1 MERTGKYPRLITV
14 AASAVV
20 IAALYLARGVLV
32 PFALAVL
39 VSFLLAPLVLRLQ
52 RWRFNRIVA
61 VVTVMLLVFVASGAT
76 SWLVAG
82 QVREVTSKLPEYRHN
97 IQDKMATLRGVLAK
111 PFQAA
116 TKIVEDLGSDIA
128 PELAPD
134 ARAAPI
140 QTVRVAEPPRGTFE
154 ILRDTVGPTL
164 EVLVKVAMTLLF
176 AFVMLLRRDDL
187 GDRLIRIVGQGRIL
201 VTTRALEEAAKKV
214 SSYLWRLLLVNGL
227 HGLVIG
233 VGLAFLGVPNAL
245 LWGVLAAL
253 LRFIPYVGLWIA
265 ATCAV
270 LTSLAVSPG
279 WSQPLLTVGW
289 FAFVELI
296 TNNFVE
302 PWVYGAGTGVSPLAI
317 LVSAL
322 FWTWL
327 WGPVGLMLS
336 TPLTVCLIVMGKYV
350 PQLQFLHLLFGDA
363 PGLSPPERL
372 YQRLIAGDQDQ
383 AWLVLRT
390 EIEKKSLHE
399 LYDSVVLPALS
410 MAEHDRQRG
419 SLDEDAEASIEKTIR
434 LLLEEAGELR
444 PRSDAEAGAEADAG
458 ADAGSG
464 SNAVPVSENSL
475 RVLCLPARGSADAL
489 AANMLR
495 QVLERD
501 GVQVEVASIDELSGE
516 TLDLLESRRVDV
528 VCISAVPP
536 SGFMHVRYLCKR
548 IAGRFPKLPIVVG
561 LWTLELENQT
571 LADRLPILAGVHVVA
586 SLGAARI
593 QVQQLAE
600 SARIQR
606 DALPAH
612 EPATAASA

>member
-1 MERTGKYPRLITV
+1 MDRTGKYPRLITM

-20 IAALYLARGVLV
+20 IAALYLTRGVLV
-32 PFALAVL
+32 PFALAML

-61 VVTVMLLVFVASGAT
+61 VLTVMLLVLAASGAA

-82 QVREVTSKLPEYRHN
+82 QLRDVTSRLPEYRHN

-111 PFQAA
+111 PFQAT
-116 TKIVEDLGSDIA
+116 TKIVEDLSSD
-128 PELAPD
+128 LAPGFVPD
-134 ARAAPI
+134 AGAAPI

-154 ILRDTVGPTL
+154 ILRDLVGPTL
-164 EVLVKVAMTLLF
+164 EILVKVAMTLLF

-187 GDRLIRIVGQGRIL
+187 GDRLIRIVGQGSIL
-201 VTTRALEEAAKKV
+201 VTTRALEEAGRKV
-214 SSYLWRLLLVNGL
+214 SSFLWRLLLVNGL

-233 VGLAFLGVPNAL
+233 VGLAFIGVPNAL
-245 LWGVLAAL
+245 LWGALAAL

-289 FAFVELI
+289 FAIVELI
-296 TNNFVE
+296 SNNFVE

-363 PGLSPPERL
+363 PGLSPPARL

-419 SLDEDAEASIEKTIR
+419 SLDEDAEARMEETIR
-434 LLLEEAGELR
+434 LLLEEAGDLR
-444 PRSDAEAGAEADAG
+444 VGADAG
-458 ADAGSG
+458 AES
-464 SNAVPVSENSL
+464 SPVPVFENSL

-489 AANMLR
+489 AASMLR

-516 TLDLLESRRVDV
+516 TLDLLERRRVDV

-548 IAGRFPKLPIVVG
+548 IAGRFPKLPVVVG
-561 LWTLELENQT
+561 LWTQELENQT
-571 LADRLPILAGVHVVA
+571 LADRFPILAGVHVVA
-586 SLGAARI
+586 SLGAART
-593 QVQQLAE
+593 QVQQLAA

-606 DALPAH
+606 DAVPVPVA
-612 EPATAASA
+612 AAVASA